1 MYGDIL
7 DALYR
12 EYHTDDKPIVLG
24 EKNAVARPGNLIIT
38 PAARSTKQLYYEE
51 AIKITKA

>member
-1 MYGDIL
+1 MYGAIVDIL
-7 DALYR
+7 YY
-12 EYHTDDKPIVLG
+12 EYHTDDKPM
-24 EKNAVARPGNLIIT
+24 VARPGNLIIT

>member
-1 MYGDIL
+1 MYGAIVDIL
-7 DALYR
+7 YY

-24 EKNAVARPGNLIIT
+24 ENNAVARPGNLIIT
-38 PAARSTKQLYYEE
+38 SAARSTKQLYYEE